1 MASFQRVIVS
11 ANPGTHMLYDSKAV
25 GLPSLRA
32 TRSNPDC
39 VVARAARNNG
49 SEHPGMSFRDIYAIL
64 SILLHVSAADSEC
77 PALSEADEGWKR
89 ESGVGWLKRV
99 KPQAA
104 SPKLPTL
111 RFRGKIVLGF
121 AVVLAISAASLGI
134 AWLGFQRISDG
145 VMSYRNSV
153 AEADLARNIDRELI
167 SYQSLARYYVV
178 TGKEDDAQAALTAEA
193 SLREA
198 ILQSMKGST
207 NPARTEQIVK
217 LEREFRIFT
226 KIFADILKVKRE
238 SALLTQNQLTR
249 GGAMLRYKF
258 DDLASNAAEAELPAV
273 ELGAKQVIAQYLS
286 VVALANTFV
295 INSDQ
300 AVASSAL
307 ARLKFV
313 ENSLHAIASSDAKIV
328 VAMQEID
335 GLLGEYRQTLGKLV
349 DNAKSI
355 DEFVTEMTESGAAI
369 MQGSSAMKADL
380 LSDQQ
385 RLESESDATV
395 HETERMVAM
404 LAAGGFIFGGLLAL
418 MLGKGISKPM
428 TAMCKA
434 MRELAGGNFDV
445 VLPGLGRND
454 ELGEMAGAVE
464 EFKLQAIAKAERDA
478 AAHEAQ
484 NRAAS
489 EARRAELIR
498 FADNFEAAVGAIVS
512 NVSASAVQ
520 LESAADTLTRTAEI
534 TEDLAGQVAGA
545 SEEAST
551 NMQSVAA
558 ATEEL
563 SQSVDEIGRRVRESN
578 RIAEG
583 AVLQAQQTDAR
594 IGKLTRAAQQIGDVV
609 KLITAIAEQTNLLAL
624 NATIEAARAGEAGRG
639 FAVVASE
646 VKSLASQTA
655 KATDEISSHI
665 AGMQDA
671 TRESVTAIKEIG
683 HTIGQISKVAS
694 SIASA
699 VEQQSSAT
707 QEIARSVQGVALGTQ
722 EVAGN
727 ITQVNRGATETGS
740 ASEEVLNSAK
750 TLSSESA
757 RLRQELDR
765 FMTTIRA
772 A

>member
-1 MASFQRVIVS
+1 
-11 ANPGTHMLYDSKAV
+11 
-25 GLPSLRA
+25 
-32 TRSNPDC
+32 
-39 VVARAARNNG
+39 
-49 SEHPGMSFRDIYAIL
+49 
-64 SILLHVSAADSEC
+64 
-77 PALSEADEGWKR
+77 
-89 ESGVGWLKRV
+89 
-99 KPQAA
+99 
-104 SPKLPTL
+104 L
-111 RFRGKIVLGF
+111 RFRGKVLLGF
-121 AVVLAISAASLGI
+121 AVVLGISAASLGI
-134 AWLGFQRISDG
+134 AYLGFQRISDG

-178 TGKEDDAQAALTAEA
+178 TGKEDDARAALTAEA
-193 SLREA
+193 SLKDA
-198 ILQSMKGST
+198 ILQSMKGTT
-207 NPARTEQIVK
+207 NPARLEQIVK
-217 LEREFRIFT
+217 LEREFRTFT

-249 GGAMLRYKF
+249 GGTLLRYKF

-273 ELGAKQVIAQYLS
+273 ELGAKQVTSQYLS
-286 VVALANTFV
+286 VIALANTFV

-300 AVASSAL
+300 TVASSAL

-313 ENSLHAIASSDAKIV
+313 ENSLHAISSTDDKI
-328 VAMQEID
+328 AAAIKEIA
-335 GLLGEYRQTLGKLV
+335 GMLGEYRETLSKLI

-355 DEFVTEMTESGAAI
+355 DELVAEMADSAGAI
-369 MQGSSAMKADL
+369 TQGSGAMKADL

-385 RLESESDATV
+385 RLENESDTTV
-395 HETERMVAM
+395 RETERLVAM
-404 LAAGGFIFGGLLAL
+404 LAAGGFLLGAALAL
-418 MLGKGISKPM
+418 MLGRGISRPM

-445 VLPGLGRND
+445 VLPGLGRRD

-478 AAHEAQ
+478 AAHDAQ
-484 NRAAS
+484 NRVAA

-520 LESAADTLTRTAEI
+520 LESAAGTLTRTAEI
-534 TEDLAGQVAGA
+534 TEDLSGQVAGA

-558 ATEEL
+558 ATEQL

-578 RIAEG
+578 RIAEA

-639 FAVVASE
+639 FAVVAAE
-646 VKSLASQTA
+646 VKSLANQTA

-671 TRESVTAIKEIG
+671 TQESVAAIKEIG
-683 HTIGQISKVAS
+683 HTIGQISKIAS
-694 SIASA
+694 TIASA

-707 QEIARSVQGVALGTQ
+707 QEIARSVQSVAQGTQ

-740 ASEEVLNSAK
+740 ASEEVLNSAQ
-750 TLSSESA
+750 TLSTEST